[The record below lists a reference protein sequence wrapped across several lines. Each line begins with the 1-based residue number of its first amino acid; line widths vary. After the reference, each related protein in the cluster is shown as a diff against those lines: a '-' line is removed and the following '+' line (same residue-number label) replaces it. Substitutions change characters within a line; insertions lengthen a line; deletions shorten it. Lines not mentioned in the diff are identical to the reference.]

1 MNHNE
6 AVNVQLIGLPGSG
19 RHRLQRALAE
29 YQQGR
34 TGNSDNAEDF
44 AVQFYAP
51 EREKGHFLAENT
63 TKSPKTA
70 FWAVVDMRSAPQTL
84 SEAALDY
91 LQRLIEQSS
100 AVIWQFADAA
110 DLETQTAWQSW
121 LKKTAPGMPAMHCL
135 AQTFKFPHQ
144 GLEALLKEVAR
155 QTSDAAFSSLP
166 VIENWQRFEAQLPKV
181 ILDHLLMGLDASRQ
195 NLQMALWRVKGTV
208 QTLEYVNPVAIEG
221 TINRWDTFAG
231 DLAESSSKMGALTL
245 EGVGLDATW
254 LTQILQASIA
264 PGGPPL
270 VDNFLKT
277 Y

>member
-1 MNHNE
+1 MSDME

-29 YQQGR
+29 YWQGR
-34 TGNSDNAEDF
+34 TGNSGNAEDF

-51 EREKGHFLAENT
+51 EREKGRFLTEKVA
-63 TKSPKTA
+63 KSPKTA
-70 FWAVVDMRSAPQTL
+70 FWTVVDMRSAPQTL
-84 SEAALDY
+84 PEAALDY
-91 LQRLIEQSS
+91 LQQLLKQSS

-121 LKKTAPGMPAMHCL
+121 LKKTAPSVPAVHCL
-135 AQTFKFPHQ
+135 AQAFKFPHQ
-144 GLEALLKEVAR
+144 GLETLLKETAVQANEV
-155 QTSDAAFSSLP
+155 DFSSLP
-166 VIENWQRFEAQLPKV
+166 VIENWQSFEAQLPKI

-195 NLQMALWRVKGTV
+195 NLQMVLWRVKGTV

-221 TINRWDTFAG
+221 TLNRWDTFAG
-231 DLAESSSKMGALTL
+231 DLAEGAPQMGTLTV
-245 EGVGLDATW
+245 EGVGLEADW

-264 PGGPPL
+264 PGEGAM